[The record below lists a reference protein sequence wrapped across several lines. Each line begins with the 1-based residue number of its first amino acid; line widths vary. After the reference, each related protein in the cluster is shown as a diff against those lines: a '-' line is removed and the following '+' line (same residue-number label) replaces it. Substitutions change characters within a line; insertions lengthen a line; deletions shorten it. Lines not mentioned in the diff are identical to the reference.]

1 MVNMVIFVCIYNNCS
16 EVKLIGVYKTVDDT
30 QEAIYRFKKENGLD
44 KEIIVNNPEQF
55 VGLQELNDNDG
66 GGNDSDDLKYGGSVT
81 EDYMGTSYF
90 GDEKKEVTI
99 YKYYL

>member
-1 MVNMVIFVCIYNNCS
+1 MIIFVCIYNNCS

-30 QEAIYRFKKENGLD
+30 LEAIYKFKKENGLD

-66 GGNDSDDLKYGGSVT
+66 EGSVT
-81 EDYMGTSYF
+81 EEYMDTSYF
-90 GDEKKEVTI
+90 GDEKKEITI

>member
-1 MVNMVIFVCIYNNCS
+1 MIVFNCL

-30 QEAIYRFKKENGLD
+30 QEAIYEFKKENGLD

-55 VGLQELNDNDG
+55 VGLQELNGSNG
-66 GGNDSDDLKYGGSVT
+66 GDSVT

-90 GDEKKEVTI
+90 GDEKKEITI
-99 YKYYL
+99 YKYEL